1 MKKLIKK
8 AMSLTF
14 AATVAFCSLNN
25 TSALPETSGESGIG
39 GVAAENS
46 NYILQYNEETAGIT
60 VISKN
65 SGCKSGD
72 TRRRFR
78 NNGGQNEKSAYT

>member
-39 GVAAENS
+39 GLAAENS

-65 SGCKSGD
+65 SGCKWSSNPEIPAGV
-72 TRRRFR
+72 
-78 NNGGQNEKSAYT
+78 S

>member
-39 GVAAENS
+39 GVAGGKNK
-46 NYILQYNEETAGIT
+46 YI
-60 VISKN
+60 
-65 SGCKSGD
+65 
-72 TRRRFR
+72 F
-78 NNGGQNEKSAYT
+78 QNK